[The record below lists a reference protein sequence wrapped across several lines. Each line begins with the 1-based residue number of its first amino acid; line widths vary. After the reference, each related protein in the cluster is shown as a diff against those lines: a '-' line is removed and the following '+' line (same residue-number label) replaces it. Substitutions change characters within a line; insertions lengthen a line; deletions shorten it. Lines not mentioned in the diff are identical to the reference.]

1 MCLAIPLKLVE
12 INGNDGVAERDG
24 VSRKVRLDCVKNPEV
39 GDYIICHA
47 GFAIVKM
54 NAEQAEAN
62 MAAAAEVEE
71 ALRELANVGQ

>member
-12 INGNDGVAERDG
+12 VNGNEGVAERDG
-24 VSRKVRLDCVKNPEV
+24 ISRKVRLDCVKDPQV

-47 GFAIVKM
+47 GFAIEKM
-54 NAEQAEAN
+54 KAEQAEAN

-71 ALRELANVGQ
+71 ALRELANVDK